1 VNVANVLEQVLGGD
15 LPIAIH
21 AYDGSRAGP
30 ADATTT
36 VVVRSPDAIRRMVT
50 APGELGLAR
59 AYVAGD
65 LELDGDIF
73 ELLGL
78 QRQFQRLRVGPRQI
92 AELVKLAGGPR
103 QLRPPPPP
111 PEEVRLRGR
120 RHSQR
125 RDAAAISHH
134 YDVPTRFFELVLG
147 PSMTYSCAVFA
158 SESTSLEDAQAAKLA
173 LVCQKLAL
181 QPGMRLLDVG
191 CGWGSMVMHAAQ
203 HHGVEAVG
211 VTLSHEQA
219 VAATKRV
226 ADAGLA
232 DRVQIREQDYRDVT
246 DGPFDAISSIG
257 MFEHVGAEQL
267 GRYFGHLLELLRPGG
282 RLLNHGISRPR
293 KRRPGVGRRSF
304 IGRYVFPDGELCE
317 VGTVVSAM
325 QNNGFEARHLE
336 SLREHYGHTLR
347 HWVAN
352 LEANWDEAVAEAT
365 PGRARVWRLYMAA
378 SAVNFEQGGIAVHQV
393 LGARPYADGRSGFA
407 LRPAY

>member
-1 VNVANVLEQVLGGD
+1 MNVANVLEQVLGGD

-158 SESTSLEDAQAAKLA
+158 SESTSLEDAQAAKLE

-181 QPGMRLLDVG
+181 
-191 CGWGSMVMHAAQ
+191 
-203 HHGVEAVG
+203 
-211 VTLSHEQA
+211 
-219 VAATKRV
+219 
-226 ADAGLA
+226 
-232 DRVQIREQDYRDVT
+232 
-246 DGPFDAISSIG
+246 
-257 MFEHVGAEQL
+257 
-267 GRYFGHLLELLRPGG
+267 
-282 RLLNHGISRPR
+282 
-293 KRRPGVGRRSF
+293 
-304 IGRYVFPDGELCE
+304 
-317 VGTVVSAM
+317 
-325 QNNGFEARHLE
+325 
-336 SLREHYGHTLR
+336 
-347 HWVAN
+347 
-352 LEANWDEAVAEAT
+352 
-365 PGRARVWRLYMAA
+365 
-378 SAVNFEQGGIAVHQV
+378 
-393 LGARPYADGRSGFA
+393 
-407 LRPAY
+407 

>member
-1 VNVANVLEQVLGGD
+1 MTVANVLEDILGGD
-15 LPIAIH
+15 LPVAVQ
-21 AYDGSRAGP
+21 AYDGSAAGP
-30 ADATTT
+30 PDAATT
-36 VVVRSPDAIRRMVT
+36 VIVRSRDAIRRMIT

-65 LELDGDIF
+65 LELEGDIF
-73 ELLGL
+73 DLLALQNHLGGL
-78 QRQFQRLRVGPRQI
+78 RIGPRQVS
-92 AELVKLAGGPR
+92 ELVKLVGGPR
-103 QLRPPPPP
+103 GVRPLPPP
-111 PEEVRLRGR
+111 PEEVRLRGL
-120 RHSQR
+120 RHSRR

-134 YDVPTRFFELVLG
+134 YDVPTRFFEIVLG
-147 PSMTYSCAVFA
+147 PSMTYSCALFEN
-158 SESTSLEDAQAAKLA
+158 ESTSLEAAQAAKLE

-181 QPGMRLLDVG
+181 RPGLRLLDVG
-191 CGWGSMVMHAAQ
+191 CGWGSMVIHAAQ

-219 VAATKRV
+219 IAATKRV

-232 DRVQIREQDYRDVT
+232 DRVQIREQDYRDVD
-246 DGPFDAISSIG
+246 DGPYDAISSIG

-267 GRYFGHLLELLRPGG
+267 GRYFGHLRQLLPPGG

-293 KRRPGVGRRSF
+293 KRRPRVGDRSF

-325 QNNGFEARHLE
+325 QNAGFEARHLE
-336 SLREHYGHTLR
+336 SLREHYARTLR

-352 LEANWDEAVAEAT
+352 LEAGWEEAVAESSI
-365 PGRARVWRLYMAA
+365 GRARVWRLYMAA
-378 SAVNFEQGGIAVHQV
+378 SAVNFEQGGISVHQL
-393 LGARPYADGRSGFA
+393 LGVRPYADGRSGLP

>member
-1 VNVANVLEQVLGGD
+1 VSVANVLEQILGGD
-15 LPIAIH
+15 LPIGLR

-36 VVVRSPDAIRRMVT
+36 VIVRSPDAIRRMIT

-73 ELLGL
+73 ELLEL
-78 QRQFQRLRVGPRQI
+78 QHHLEHLHIGPRQVGD
-92 AELVKLAGGPR
+92 LVKLIGGPR
-103 QLRPPPPP
+103 GVRPIPPP
-111 PEEVRLRGR
+111 PEEVRLRGL
-120 RHSQR
+120 RHSKR

-147 PSMTYSCAVFA
+147 PSMTYSCALFED
-158 SESTSLEDAQAAKLA
+158 ESATLEAAQAAKLE

-181 QPGMRLLDVG
+181 RPGMRLLDVG
-191 CGWGSMVMHAAQ
+191 CGWGSMVMHAAE

-219 VAATKRV
+219 VAATKRI

-232 DRVQIREQDYRDVT
+232 DRVQIREQDYRDVA
-246 DGPFDAISSIG
+246 DGPFDGISSIG

-267 GRYFGHLLELLRPGG
+267 GRYFGHLHELLRPGG

-293 KRRPGVGRRSF
+293 KRRPRVGDRSF

-325 QNNGFEARHLE
+325 QNAGFEARHME
-336 SLREHYGHTLR
+336 SLREHYARTLR
-347 HWVAN
+347 QWVAN
-352 LEANWDEAVAEAT
+352 LEAHWDEAVAESSI
-365 PGRARVWRLYMAA
+365 GRARVWRLYMAA
-378 SAVNFEQGGIAVHQV
+378 SAVNFELGGISVHQV
-393 LGARPYADGRSGFA
+393 LGVRGLGGGVSGFP